1 MADGPN
7 LLHMTKLKYKVEVGE
22 EIMSPY
28 TDIKELMDTVNQL
41 LSENERLNKDL
52 AFQKTVW

>member
-1 MADGPN
+1 
-7 LLHMTKLKYKVEVGE
+7 
-22 EIMSPY
+22 MSPY

-52 AFQKTVW
+52 TFQKTVW